1 MQYVNERKLSVMLAV
16 RAPRGDPWV
25 PAPIEGA
32 GWRSVSRA
40 VSRAVASV
48 RGVGSAQGALEG
60 APQQECTGQD

>member
-40 VSRAVASV
+40 VASV